1 MRGLMLGSQ
10 LDRILTVVARLTAV
24 PVSRVAAPLPGSQ
37 LDRSLTAGVRLTT
50 APVSRVARGH
60 GISS

>member
-1 MRGLMLGSQ
+1 MLGSQLDRILTVLARLTAVPVSRFAGRLLGSQ

-24 PVSRVAAPLPGSQ
+24 PVSRFAQ
-37 LDRSLTAGVRLTT
+37 
-50 APVSRVARGH
+50 GH